1 MKSRSNTLLII
12 PAYNE
17 EAAIGSLIDEVRAT
31 VKGLDIAVIND
42 GSDDATA
49 EVAVSRGVV
58 VLDLPCNLGVGG
70 AVQAGFQY
78 AYREGY
84 KYVVR
89 IDGDG
94 QHPPAEIPK
103 LLAELKKHQHDLVI
117 GTRFGTDNEIVST
130 VFRYAGIKALAL
142 FISSICKT
150 RVTDP
155 TSGFW
160 AMNRD
165 ILGLFARCYPV
176 DYPEPEAIALL
187 HRQGYS
193 MVEVPVAFRQRLTGK
208 SSIKS
213 WYTIYFTLKVGLALV
228 IDRIRPVNPM
238 YAKYSA
244 EGKKEE

>member
-1 MKSRSNTLLII
+1 MKSRSDTLLII

-17 EAAIGSLIDEVRAT
+17 EAAIGSLVDEVRSA
-31 VKGLDIAVIND
+31 VKDMDIAIIND
-42 GSDDATA
+42 GSDDLTA
-49 EVAVSRGVV
+49 EVAGTKGVI

-70 AVQAGFQY
+70 AVQTGFKY

-94 QHPPAEIPK
+94 QHPPSEIPK
-103 LLAELKKHQHDLVI
+103 LLSELKKNNHDLVI
-117 GTRFGTDNEIVST
+117 GTRFGANNEIVST

-142 FISSICKT
+142 FLSFICRT

-160 AMNRD
+160 AMNRG
-165 ILGLFARCYPV
+165 ILSLFSRCYPI

-187 HRQGYS
+187 HRQGYT
-193 MVEVPVAFRQRLTGK
+193 MTEVPVAFRLRKTGK
-208 SSIKS
+208 SSIRS

-228 IDRIRPVNPM
+228 IDRIRPVNRM
-238 YAKYSA
+238 YAKYSQ
-244 EGKKEE
+244 EGKPE